1 MRLLASLLCSATL
14 PATVLADE
22 AVTILRRTEAKTGV
36 IWDMPPTPHG
46 EKFLAEAAAHRTAL
60 YEQWLVGGN
69 PWETLVD
76 QRLAG
81 AGLPSV
87 SLTIRTLDPD
97 GKTPRTRVD
106 QGFNLDIG
114 ISGLLSG
121 LDLPPSMSRLL
132 LERHLATAAENPFA
146 NPPHSRGFLCDN
158 GKTSLSFPASAITAA
173 DPTKAAGEEIFMVH
187 SLAGNGRLPT
197 QLATAR
203 VQVLPVASGAI
214 HGIRHGATLDPSSPP
229 DLTLSLHDLYP
240 NSETHL
246 LLFKGRQFNGTEPTV
261 IRTCPIR
268 SEQCENRSLTVTD
281 LASNLHGEGFHT
293 LALVSDTIYGRE
305 LLCDPITFELRPT
318 LPTEA
323 QPAEIATSTP
333 QPPTR

>member
-1 MRLLASLLCSATL
+1 MRILASLLCSATL

-36 IWDMPPTPHG
+36 IWDMPATPHG
-46 EKFLAEAAAHRTAL
+46 EEFLAEATAHRTAL

-76 QRLAG
+76 QRIAG
-81 AGLPSV
+81 ASLPSV
-87 SLTIRTLDPD
+87 RLTIRTLDPD

-106 QGFNLDIG
+106 QGFNVDVA

-132 LERHLATAAENPFA
+132 LERHIATTSENPLT

-158 GKTSLSFPASAITAA
+158 GKTSLSFPASGITAE
-173 DPTKAAGEEIFMVH
+173 DPTKAKGEEIFMIH
-187 SLAGNGRLPT
+187 TLAGTGKLPT

-214 HGIRHGATLDPSSPP
+214 HGIRHGAKLDPSSPP
-229 DLTLSLHDLYP
+229 DLTISLNDLYP

-246 LLFKGRQFNGTEPTV
+246 LLFKGRQFNGSEPIV
-261 IRTCPIR
+261 LSTCPIR
-268 SEQCENRSLTVTD
+268 SEQCEDRTLTISD
-281 LASNLHGEGFHT
+281 LASRITSGGFHT

-305 LLCDPITFELRPT
+305 LLCDPVTFEASPS
-318 LPTEA
+318 EK
-323 QPAEIATSTP
+323 PAEIAQST
-333 QPPTR
+333 QP